1 MIKREAQSEV
11 SVIVIICHNVLYNN
25 SFSERHILVV
35 T

>member
-25 SFSERHILVV
+25 SFQSAIF
-35 T
+35 